1 MHQFHIFQKAKI
13 RQRTLPKPWYSKT
26 AALLYFFPWTNTI
39 FAWPWL
45 LSHGCLAT
53 FAVIRPY
60 TVLYWFI
67 INLCY
72 RTYNFLRQF
81 FQKSWTIL
89 LRPLSS
95 KQWTLNSLKTW
106 SFPTQWSHFQN
117 IHSTSPPTCTFTGL
131 IEDRGKIF
139 LYLRGH
145 AWITFYLDWGFII
158 QSPQLLSSNYTVKN
172 LFVTCL
178 SYCDRSHLAW
188 QVSFYLYIFCPM
200 RHNLINKSFFPSFW
214 AINLYYTSGTKDW
227 WMF

>member
-26 AALLYFFPWTNTI
+26 AASVYFFPWTNTV

-60 TVLYWFI
+60 TVLYWFM

-81 FQKSWTIL
+81 FQKSWIIL

-95 KQWTLNSLKTW
+95 NQWTPNSLKTW
-106 SFPTQWSHFQN
+106 SFPTQWSHFQY
-117 IHSTSPPTCTFTGL
+117 IHSTSPPPAHSLALLKTEVKFSFIWEGMPGL
-131 IEDRGKIF
+131 LFILTEAS
-139 LYLRGH
+139 LYSLH
-145 AWITFYLDWGFII
+145 NFFPLLI
-158 QSPQLLSSNYTVKN
+158 QSKTFLLLVWVTVIG
-172 LFVTCL
+172 LT
-178 SYCDRSHLAW
+178 
-188 QVSFYLYIFCPM
+188 
-200 RHNLINKSFFPSFW
+200 
-214 AINLYYTSGTKDW
+214 
-227 WMF
+227 